1 MKTIG
6 KYIIEKLKLNK
17 DIKPE
22 KEYDISDIKNILY
35 KKVSGFSVVKKFHIK
50 VKKGDNRNIYTII
63 FDDHIDGFSMNLLLQ
78 QIIKELKSKNIE
90 YEHINGSFSS
100 QKIDISI
107 P

>member
-1 MKTIG
+1 MKNINT
-6 KYIIEKLKLNK
+6 YIIEKLKLNK
-17 DIKPE
+17 DVKSEGYTLPEIK
-22 KEYDISDIKNILY
+22 DILS
-35 KKVSGFSVVKKFHIK
+35 KKLSGFNVVKKYRIK
-50 VKKGDNRNIYTII
+50 IKEGDNRTIYTII